1 MEGFNPWEYRSK
13 FGVQVAISCDDAD
26 LSHGVR
32 TGSGSDRV
40 ERTLRDSAPYAAARL
55 CLSVGCVR
63 TGSDSDRI
71 RKPLRINSETS
82 RFFLIRSLPLPV
94 LTLSNSRRLR
104 LERRVAANQKK
115 QRPVSRRLPR
125 CAAAKPHKGR
135 HQGLTH
141 SRQFDYF
148 ATLVNVAPPKFNE
161 TTFPPVS
168 LTNPITSP
176 FPPGSMTTRIVSF

>member
-71 RKPLRINSETS
+71 RKNREV
-82 RFFLIRSLPLPV
+82 SLFD
-94 LTLSNSRRLR
+94 S
-104 LERRVAANQKK
+104 K
-115 QRPVSRRLPR
+115 RLPDPV
-125 CAAAKPHKGR
+125 AIAPGSDTPNSKAKPR
-135 HQGLTH
+135 P
-141 SRQFDYF
+141 
-148 ATLVNVAPPKFNE
+148 A
-161 TTFPPVS
+161 
-168 LTNPITSP
+168 
-176 FPPGSMTTRIVSF
+176 